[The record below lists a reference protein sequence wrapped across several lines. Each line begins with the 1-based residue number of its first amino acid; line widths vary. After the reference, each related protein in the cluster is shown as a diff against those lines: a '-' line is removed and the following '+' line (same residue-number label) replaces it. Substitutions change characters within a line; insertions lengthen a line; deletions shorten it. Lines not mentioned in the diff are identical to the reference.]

1 MDKFN
6 HTDYVANPRKYALF
20 KTATIR
26 NTIVNESG
34 EVTAGT
40 IVGLEYLGERR
51 NQLYRRDEP
60 IYRLNTG
67 DVCYAT
73 NLADF
78 CL

>member
-1 MDKFN
+1 MNKFDYK
-6 HTDYVANPRKYALF
+6 DYVANPRKYELF
-20 KTATIR
+20 KTATVR
-26 NTIVNESG
+26 DTIINEIG

-40 IVGLEYLGERR
+40 IVSLEYLGARR

-60 IYRLNTG
+60 IYRLDTG
-67 DVCYAT
+67 DLCYAT